1 LEPIGEE
8 RFHHAGKLADSRLG
22 SGGDDVATWAV
33 GAGVE
38 PSVGAAEAH
47 RAGTAVGAP
56 VPCPALPRLELDE
69 GGRSGFISAQTWDGL
84 GADGLDFQM
93 GVDG

>member
-8 RFHHAGKLADSRLG
+8 RFHHAGKPADSRVG
-22 SGGDDVATWAV
+22 SGGDDAAWAM

-47 RAGTAVGAP
+47 RAGTAVEAT
-56 VPCPALPRLELDE
+56 VTCLALPLLELDE

-84 GADGLDFQM
+84 GADGLDFQL
-93 GVDG
+93 GADG